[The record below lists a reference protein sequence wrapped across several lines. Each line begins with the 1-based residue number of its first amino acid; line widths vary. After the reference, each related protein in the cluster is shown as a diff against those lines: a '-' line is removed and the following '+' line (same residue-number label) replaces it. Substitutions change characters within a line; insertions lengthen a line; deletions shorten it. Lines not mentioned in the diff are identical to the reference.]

1 MVPSLKNHLKNQ
13 KIQERVINKSKKS
26 KKSKDD
32 KDKKKLDRFKGK
44 DRSTDKNSK
53 DSSRGKSNSQFSIPN
68 LKTSGKIYF

>member
-1 MVPSLKNHLKNQ
+1 MDLSLKNHSRNQ
-13 KIQERVINKSKKS
+13 KIRGRVINKSKKS
-26 KKSKDD
+26 KKIKDD
-32 KDKKKLDRFKGK
+32 KEKKNLARFKGK